1 MTPEEREYLRIP
13 LTDKEIREFYEGGTE
28 IPPRPVPP
36 VKPKGMHENKKD
48 SLSVVTF
55 GKITGSGTAAA
66 ILDAIAE
73 LLSEDRD
80 YAFTFEMDE
89 IGRHGKPF

>member
-1 MTPEEREYLRIP
+1 MTPDEKIYLGKK
-13 LTDKEIREFYEGGTE
+13 LTEDDMRAFYEPGPE
-28 IPPRPVPP
+28 YPPRHVEP

-48 SLSVVTF
+48 SMSVVTF